1 MYACVPRHVLVAVC
15 MSPFPNTGGEAVD
28 VGALTG
34 FGPHERLSLKAGF
47 ILAILHFSPVSP
59 DLLHYCL
66 WIIFL
71 PREIL
76 RHGLEEISDMVKSLL
91 PKLEIPDHFNSS
103 G

>member
-1 MYACVPRHVLVAVC
+1 MALLESWVSLPIVL
-15 MSPFPNTGGEAVD
+15 
-28 VGALTG
+28 
-34 FGPHERLSLKAGF
+34 
-47 ILAILHFSPVSP
+47 FSPVPP

-71 PREIL
+71 LREIL

-91 PKLEIPDHFNSS
+91 PKLEIPDHFNSP

>member
-1 MYACVPRHVLVAVC
+1 
-15 MSPFPNTGGEAVD
+15 MSMFPNIGGEAVG

-34 FGPHERLSLKAGF
+34 LGRSERLSLKAGF
-47 ILAILHFSPVSP
+47 ILATLHFSPVSP
-59 DLLHYCL
+59 DLLYYSL